1 MKLTNY
7 IRDAFITAVMQ
18 DVPKSCDH
26 SEEIRK
32 IAQADLID
40 QLPQIVQKAWKDKVA
55 IEYIKRTVETFGRV
69 QVVHPCVNDYGRSS
83 MKLTKEAQIKVDQL
97 ASEMQADR
105 IIRDDLTKKLKGA
118 AYACTTTKQLR
129 ELLPEFE
136 RYLPAEEEK
145 TLRTLPAVAN
155 IMADFAKAGWPAKKE
170 TKVKK

>member
-7 IRDAFITAVMQ
+7 IRDAFIKSVMQ

-32 IAQADLID
+32 IAQADLIE
-40 QLPQIVQKAWKDKVA
+40 QMPQIIQKAWKDKVC
-55 IEYIKRTVETFGRV
+55 IEYIKRTCERFGGV

-83 MKLTKEAQIKVDQL
+83 MQLTNEAQKKVDKLQ
-97 ASEMQADR
+97 SEMKADSDL
-105 IIRDDLTKKLKGA
+105 RDDLIRKLRGA
-118 AYACTTTKQLR
+118 AYSCTTTKQLR

-155 IMADFAKAGWPAKKE
+155 IMADFAKAGWPANKQTKK
-170 TKVKK
+170 